1 MLCFRPG
8 KPERDILRESEKQN
22 SLLATV
28 ITKKSVS
35 RSKRRR
41 DGIQRKAVT
50 AAQSDKLNRGPM
62 ARREFN
68 RILVKIPLRQAVS
81 NEF

>member
-1 MLCFRPG
+1 MLCSRPG
-8 KPERDILRESEKQN
+8 KPERDILRESGKQN

-28 ITKKSVS
+28 ITESVS

-68 RILVKIPLRQAVS
+68 RILVKILLRQAVS
-81 NEF
+81 NEL

>member
-1 MLCFRPG
+1 MLCSRPG